1 MKYITL
7 YNIYEYMNINNN
19 PRRYGPIKSI
29 CGKIGPLRRDQ
40 LGSTVTDMSVQE
52 LLELI
57 ADDGN
62 DLQPLN
68 ISIYGLMIQEK
79 DISGVITF

>member
-1 MKYITL
+1 
-7 YNIYEYMNINNN
+7 
-19 PRRYGPIKSI
+19 
-29 CGKIGPLRRDQ
+29 
-40 LGSTVTDMSVQE
+40 MSVQE

-62 DLQPLN
+62 DLQPLT

-79 DISGVITF
+79 DISGVISFSKKVKRET